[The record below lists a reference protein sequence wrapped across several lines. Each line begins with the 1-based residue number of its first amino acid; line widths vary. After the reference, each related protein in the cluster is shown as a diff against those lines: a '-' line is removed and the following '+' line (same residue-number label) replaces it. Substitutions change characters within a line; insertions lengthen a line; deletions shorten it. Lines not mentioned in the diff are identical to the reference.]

1 MIPTCPTPSIP
12 IRVSTAFLLS
22 FGPLACANDVTQPP
36 EPLNR
41 APQPVGIIAAQTLHK
56 GDTATLDLASHFT
69 DPDGDTLAYAATT
82 SNAEV
87 AIASTEGSAPLI
99 TAASQGSATITVTA
113 TDPGGLSA
121 SQAFEVTVPNRAP
134 AVTDSIQTVEL
145 FTGDSLAVDL
155 AAHLS

>member
-1 MIPTCPTPSIP
+1 MT
-12 IRVSTAFLLS
+12 
-22 FGPLACANDVTQPP
+22 VTQPP

-41 APQPVGIIAAQTLHK
+41 APLPVGIIAAQTLHK

-87 AIASTEGSAPLI
+87 AIASTEGSALLI

-113 TDPGGLSA
+113 TDPGGTLCLPSLR
-121 SQAFEVTVPNRAP
+121 AFEVTVPNRAP

-155 AAHLS
+155 GGPLETAL